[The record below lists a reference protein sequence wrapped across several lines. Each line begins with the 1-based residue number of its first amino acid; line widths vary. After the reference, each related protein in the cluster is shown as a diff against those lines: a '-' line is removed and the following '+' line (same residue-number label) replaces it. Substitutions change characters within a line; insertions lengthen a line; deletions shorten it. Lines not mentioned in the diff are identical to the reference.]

1 MRIGVLTGGGDAPGL
16 NAAIRGITRKAVV
29 EGIDVIGFRHGWLG
43 PLTSSWMPLN
53 IQAVTGILPRAGTIL
68 GSSRTNPYSREGGT
82 ATVKECLAELGVDAM
97 IPIGGE
103 DTLGVAARLSEEG
116 VKLVGVPK
124 TIDNDLYG
132 TEYSIGFDTA
142 VEVVRDSLDK
152 LHPTAEAHDRIMV
165 VEVMGRHAG
174 WLATV
179 GGLAGAA
186 HAVLIPE
193 QPFSLTELLHRIKRR
208 HEELGKMFS
217 LIVASEGAKCADWGG
232 EVTSSAQLDEF
243 GHVRLGGIGH
253 RLAVEIEARTG
264 FETREV
270 VLGHLQRGGSP
281 SAFDRVLATRLGV
294 AAVTEV
300 QAGNFGV
307 MVGLRDGRIQTTRLT
322 EILGKMHELDME
334 LYGLTELF
342 Y

>member
-1 MRIGVLTGGGDAPGL
+1 MDAL
-16 NAAIRGITRKAVV
+16 
-29 EGIDVIGFRHGWLG
+29 
-43 PLTSSWMPLN
+43 
-53 IQAVTGILPRAGTIL
+53 
-68 GSSRTNPYSREGGT
+68 
-82 ATVKECLAELGVDAM
+82 

-103 DTLGVAARLSEEG
+103 DTLGVGARLSEEG
-116 VKLVGVPK
+116 VNIVGVPK

-132 TEYSIGFDTA
+132 TDYSIGFDTA

-179 GGLAGAA
+179 GGLSGAA

-193 QPFSLTELLHRIKRR
+193 KPFSLTELLQRIKRR
-208 HEELGKMFS
+208 HEEFGKMFS
-217 LIVASEGAKCADWGG
+217 LIVVSEGAKCSDWGQ
-232 EVTSSAQLDEF
+232 EVTSSDQLDEF

-253 RLAVEIEARTG
+253 RLAREIEERTG

-270 VLGHLQRGGSP
+270 VLGYLQRGGSP

-294 AAVTEV
+294 ASVKEV

-307 MVGLRDGRIQTTRLT
+307 MVGLKEGRIQTTPLK
-322 EILGKMHELDME
+322 EFHGKTHELDME
-334 LYGLTELF
+334 LYGLTDLF

>member
-16 NAAIRGITRKAVV
+16 NAAIRAITRKAVA
-29 EGIDVIGFRHGWLG
+29 ERIEVIGFRNGWLG
-43 PLTSSWMPLN
+43 ALTGSWLPLN

-68 GSSRTNPYSREGGT
+68 GSSRTNPYKREDGP
-82 ATVKECLAELGVDAM
+82 ATVKRQLEELGVDAM
-97 IPIGGE
+97 VPIGGE
-103 DTLGVAARLSEEG
+103 DTLGVAAQLSAEG

-132 TEYSIGFDTA
+132 TEFSIGFDTA

-193 QPFSLTELLHRIKRR
+193 QPFSLTELIQRIKRR

-217 LIVASEGAKCADWGG
+217 LVVVSEGAKCSDWGA
-232 EVTSSAQLDEF
+232 EVTGSDQVDEF

-253 RLAVEIEARTG
+253 RLAVEMEARTG

-294 AAVTEV
+294 EAVKQV
-300 QAGNFGV
+300 QGGNFGV
-307 MVGLRDGRIQTTRLT
+307 MVGLQGGRITTTNLQ
-322 EILGKMHELDME
+322 EIRGRTHDLDME
-334 LYGLTELF
+334 LYGLTDLF